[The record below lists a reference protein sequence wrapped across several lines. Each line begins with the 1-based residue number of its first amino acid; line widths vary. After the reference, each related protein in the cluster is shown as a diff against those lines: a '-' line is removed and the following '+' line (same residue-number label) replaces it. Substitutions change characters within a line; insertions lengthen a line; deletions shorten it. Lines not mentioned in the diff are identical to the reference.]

1 MLPGAGFYSRCKG
14 GVRERFEEER
24 GVVRLVAKEDKSGG
38 SVQDGLERL
47 SSLEVGRPG
56 GDCPRSACS

>member
-1 MLPGAGFYSRCKG
+1 M
-14 GVRERFEEER
+14 RERFEEER